1 MSYLAEVAAN
11 LESEAYDYHLPHTKT
26 IDLIGEE
33 FAPRKHNVIVES
45 LGSTTVTS
53 NLSNSITSTG
63 LSQNF
68 GPNVVFVNANG
79 TSSMPIQ
86 VQQLL
91 QQAQQQVLTP
101 NIVLLHIEKYMSP
114 VSQVFHTIVTV
125 SIGLKQVIKMIA
137 SILYN

>member
-91 QQAQQQVLTP
+91 QQAQQQVL
-101 NIVLLHIEKYMSP
+101 NSLNFIQSVE
-114 VSQVFHTIVTV
+114 
-125 SIGLKQVIKMIA
+125 
-137 SILYN
+137 

>member
-53 NLSNSITSTG
+53 NISNSITSSSTG
-63 LSQNF
+63 LHQNF

-91 QQAQQQVLTP
+91 QQAQQQVQIRCLF
-101 NIVLLHIEKYMSP
+101 IVLNTSK
-114 VSQVFHTIVTV
+114 
-125 SIGLKQVIKMIA
+125 K
-137 SILYN
+137 

>member
-1 MSYLAEVAAN
+1 MNFTNAVTTVSEKLDCILRHLLNGLSYLNSCHQNKIVE
-11 LESEAYDYHLPHTKT
+11 
-26 IDLIGEE
+26 IDAKIGEE

-53 NLSNSITSTG
+53 NISTTSSSSG
-63 LSQNF
+63 LTQTF

-91 QQAQQQVLTP
+91 QQAQQQVILQP
-101 NIVLLHIEKYMSP
+101 RSYSWYLLDIFRP
-114 VSQVFHTIVTV
+114 
-125 SIGLKQVIKMIA
+125 L
-137 SILYN
+137 